1 MASDGWQRTESALA
15 APRVRWLVFAT
26 LLAAFVA
33 FRWWQRLEPWNSD
46 DTELFQLSVDA
57 AAGKHWVFG
66 TQPGGSVL
74 THQAF
79 RIGLLPL
86 AVPAVRLLGASATA
100 YYLVPLL
107 FSCLGFAALYWLIF
121 RQFGALVA
129 LAFALIHLLWPY
141 EVQHASVFLTDLP
154 AAASALLSLCLIDAA
169 ARSRRWGEVLVLLA
183 ALAAVESQLLRNN
196 ALVLLAPGLLV
207 LLLSQPTRR
216 PALWT
221 CALALLGVLGVQAL
235 LVHRGLGWGADLQR
249 VRSALGEYAP
259 FLPVYSWP
267 AFVLRQF
274 KHQLS
279 TFGRGPSGALAVLL
293 LAGSLLGHAWLLVRE
308 RRPLLRA
315 IAAFGLFTWL
325 VFSFSIYERVPGGVR
340 AMAPLNARYI
350 QAFAYSSLVV
360 WAWVCARLRAREGLL
375 RRASAA
381 VPVLLLGFALVGSL
395 THLPPRYRGSSTEQL
410 VRALDDSVAQHAQE
424 PALSVV
430 GTAYSLAVPRLFCC
444 GARVAWREL
453 EAAELA
459 RLPVPS
465 SATLVLRDVVR
476 ELSLAQYLRP
486 ELRAAYRRD
495 LARSEEQLW
504 HGAELTYVDDS
515 YALFDASRAPASA
528 PAADA
533 WAVAVV
539 EPAPLL
545 AAPACQPGTAAD
557 GARELAPRHGDASR
571 GVCEYSWLAD
581 ARVAPA
587 PGSRVVLRIQTA
599 YEPPL
604 ALSLDVVEDGE
615 RGIARLGR
623 SQLAPGTVYV
633 PLQLGLG
640 ARGWYP
646 VYRVAANTSG
656 DAAASTTVAPD
667 AAALRIWPAEWRAL
681 PAH

>member
-1 MASDGWQRTESALA
+1 MPSDGWQRTESALA
-15 APRVRWLVFAT
+15 APRVRWLVFAI
-26 LLAAFVA
+26 LLGVFVA

-66 TQPGGSVL
+66 TLPSGSVL

-79 RIGLLPL
+79 RIGLLPV
-86 AVPAVRLLGASATA
+86 AVPVVRLLGASAAA

-107 FSCLGFAALYWLIF
+107 FACLGFAALYWLLF
-121 RQFGALVA
+121 RQFGALIA
-129 LAFALIHLLWPY
+129 LTFALIHLLWPY
-141 EVQHASVFLTDLP
+141 EVQHASVFLSDLP
-154 AAASALLSLCLIDAA
+154 SAASALLSLCLIDAA
-169 ARSRRWGEVLVLLA
+169 ARSRRWGEVYVLLA

-196 ALVLLAPGLLV
+196 ALVLLAPGLLI

-221 CALALLGVLGVQAL
+221 SALALLGVLGVQSF
-235 LVHRGLGWGADLQR
+235 LVYRGLGWGADLQR
-249 VRSALGEYAP
+249 VRSALAEYAP

-279 TFGRGPSGALAVLL
+279 TFGRGPSGVLALLL
-293 LAGSLLGHAWLLVRE
+293 LAASLLGHAWLLLSE

-315 IAAFGLFTWL
+315 IAAVGLFTWL
-325 VFSFSIYERVPGGVR
+325 VFSFSIYERLPGGVR
-340 AMAPLNARYI
+340 AMAPLNARYL
-350 QAFAYSSLVV
+350 QAFAYSSLLV
-360 WAWVCARLRAREGLL
+360 WAWCYSRLRARAGLL

-381 VPVLLLGFALVGSL
+381 LPVLLLGFALAGSL
-395 THLPPRYRGSSTEQL
+395 GHLPPTYRGSSTEQL
-410 VRALDDSVAQHAQE
+410 VQALNARVAQHAQE

-444 GARVAWREL
+444 GAAVLWREL
-453 EAAELA
+453 EPGELA
-459 RLPVPS
+459 QLPMPS
-465 SATLVLRDVVR
+465 SSTLVLRDVLR
-476 ELSLAQYLRP
+476 ELRLAQYLSP
-486 ELRAAYRRD
+486 EPRATYRRD
-495 LARSEEQLW
+495 LARSEERLW
-504 HGAELTYVDDS
+504 LGAKLAYVDGT

-528 PAADA
+528 ADA
-533 WAVAVV
+533 GKVAVV

-545 AAPACQPGTAAD
+545 GAPACQESGAGAD
-557 GARELAPRHGDASR
+557 GARQLLPRHGGASR

-587 PGSRVVLRIQTA
+587 AGSRVVLRIQTA
-599 YEPPL
+599 YELPL
-604 ALSLDVVEDGE
+604 SLSLDVVEDGE
-615 RGIARLGR
+615 RGISRLGQA
-623 SQLAPGTVYV
+623 QLAPGTAYV
-633 PLQLGLG
+633 PLQLALN

-656 DAAASTTVAPD
+656 GPTSSSTDAPD
-667 AAALRIWPAEWRAL
+667 ADVVRIWPAEWRAL
-681 PAH
+681 PAR